1 MKWQLS
7 STIDL
12 EETGTVQ
19 RLNAILDRLLF
30 MAYVNAIAA
39 IVWLTLVLLLA
50 FGLVGRECL
59 R

>member
-1 MKWQLS
+1 MKWRLS

-12 EETGTVQ
+12 EETGTIQ

-30 MAYVNAIAA
+30 MAYVNAVAA
-39 IVWLTLVLLLA
+39 VVWLSLVLLLA
-50 FGLVGRECL
+50 FGLLGKECL